1 MTPFIQKSQKSQ
13 KYQLGLMGLRN
24 LRRRDGGGKG
34 EAPPRF
40 KSVPKVPKPL
50 RWDGTD
56 LGPNYCFIVTP
67 FTKEK
72 GPTLGF
78 SCRRRAAVRR
88 NPLFCL
94 LILKTKA
101 KGNSD
106 EHSRNADAEIEV
118 GKR

>member
-1 MTPFIQKSQKSQ
+1 MTLFGHWSQKSQ
-13 KYQLGLMGLRN
+13 KYQLVLMGLRN

-56 LGPNYCFIVTP
+56 LGPNYCFIVTA

-72 GPTLGF
+72 RP
-78 SCRRRAAVRR
+78 A
-88 NPLFCL
+88 
-94 LILKTKA
+94 
-101 KGNSD
+101 
-106 EHSRNADAEIEV
+106 
-118 GKR
+118 

>member
-1 MTPFIQKSQKSQ
+1 MTPFSTWYQKSQ

-40 KSVPKVPKPL
+40 KSVPKVPKPY

-56 LGPNYCFIVTP
+56 LGPIYCFLVTA

-72 GPTLGF
+72 RP
-78 SCRRRAAVRR
+78 A
-88 NPLFCL
+88 
-94 LILKTKA
+94 
-101 KGNSD
+101 
-106 EHSRNADAEIEV
+106 
-118 GKR
+118 

>member
-1 MTPFIQKSQKSQ
+1 MTPFSTWYQKSQ
-13 KYQLGLMGLRN
+13 KYQLVLMGLRN

-40 KSVPKVPKPL
+40 KSVPKVPKPY

-72 GPTLGF
+72 RPT
-78 SCRRRAAVRR
+78 
-88 NPLFCL
+88 
-94 LILKTKA
+94 
-101 KGNSD
+101 
-106 EHSRNADAEIEV
+106 
-118 GKR
+118 